1 MERLTETKI
10 PVKGLWWKLTGL
22 VLVLYSV
29 IAGLL
34 IDVPQLPVI
43 HQSIRNL
50 FYHVCM
56 WFAMFVMYGTA
67 LVYSIKYL
75 ARYRLEDDLYAS
87 GAVYTGLFFGTLGL
101 LTGMLWAKFT
111 WGDFWTNDPQ
121 LNGAAVSMMAYLAYA
136 VLRSS
141 IDEVAMRARISAVYN
156 IFAFMLLVIFL
167 GVLPRLADSSLHP
180 GKGGNSSTME
190 GLDMTMRMVFW
201 PAVIGWILIA
211 VWLLTLNVRYRKLKL
226 KIHLNQTQS

>member
-1 MERLTETKI
+1 MI
-10 PVKGLWWKLTGL
+10 KGLWWKLTGL
-22 VLVLYSV
+22 ALVLYSV
-29 IAGLL
+29 IAGQL
-34 IDVPQLPVI
+34 ITVPALPVI
-43 HQSIRNL
+43 HETIRNL

-56 WFAMFVMYGTA
+56 WFAMFTMFGTS
-67 LVYSIKYL
+67 LVYSIRYL
-75 ARYRLEDDLYAS
+75 SGFKPRHDIMAS
-87 GAVYTGLFFGTLGL
+87 ESVYNGLFFGIMGL
-101 LTGMLWAKFT
+101 TTGMIWAKFT

-141 IDEVAMRARISAVYN
+141 IDEKNMRARISAVYN

-190 GLDMTMRMVFW
+190 GLDINMRLVFY
-201 PAVIGWILIA
+201 PAAIGWLLIA
-211 VWLLTLNVRYRKLKL
+211 FWILQIRARKRQL
-226 KIHLNQTQS
+226 IQQV